1 MRKIDSIEALEAL
14 YPRKPSEPA
23 TKKVSDGLI
32 PTYLAWIER
41 ARFCVVSTVGPE
53 GTDSSPRGDDGPV
66 ALVLDARTLAIPDW
80 RGNNRLDTLRNIVR
94 DGRVSLM
101 FMVPGSMNVMRV
113 NGTAVLTDDPALTER
128 FDRAGKLPRSVI
140 VVTVAEVYA
149 QCARAILRAGLW
161 ERDDADGLPSVGDM
175 LRDVT
180 DGAFDGEGYDLE
192 WTARARDT
200 MW

>member
-1 MRKIDSIEALEAL
+1 
-14 YPRKPSEPA
+14 
-23 TKKVSDGLI
+23 
-32 PTYLAWIER
+32 
-41 ARFCVVSTVGPE
+41 
-53 GTDSSPRGDDGPV
+53 
-66 ALVLDARTLAIPDW
+66 
-80 RGNNRLDTLRNIVR
+80 
-94 DGRVSLM
+94 
-101 FMVPGSMNVMRV
+101 
-113 NGTAVLTDDPALTER
+113 
-128 FDRAGKLPRSVI
+128 VI